1 MNGTVELSL
10 SEAITLIDIFRE
22 DGRFDD
28 VADELTEALA
38 MLVGDG
44 FTITADLADDMDD
57 EMSDDEDDD
66 FIDMTDEDED
76 DSEEDEEDP
85 QS

>member
-44 FTITADLADDMDD
+44 FTITADLADDM
-57 EMSDDEDDD
+57 EEDEDDEE

-76 DSEEDEEDP
+76 DSDEDEEDP

>member
-44 FTITADLADDMDD
+44 FTITADLADDMEEDKDD
-57 EMSDDEDDD
+57 EE

-76 DSEEDEEDP
+76 DSDEDEEDP

>member
-38 MLVGDG
+38 ILVGDG
-44 FTITADLADDMDD
+44 FTITADLADDM
-57 EMSDDEDDD
+57 EEDEDDEE

-76 DSEEDEEDP
+76 DSDEDEEDP

>member
-38 MLVGDG
+38 MLVSDG

-57 EMSDDEDDD
+57 EEDDEGFDPDDLDDD
-66 FIDMTDEDED
+66 DQDEDGQ
-76 DSEEDEEDP
+76 EEK
-85 QS
+85 S

>member
-57 EMSDDEDDD
+57 EMSDEEDDEE
-66 FIDMTDEDED
+66 FIDMTDEDSD
-76 DSEEDEEDP
+76 EDEKDT
-85 QS
+85 QA

>member
-44 FTITADLADDMDD
+44 FTITADLADDM
-57 EMSDDEDDD
+57 EEDEDDEE

-76 DSEEDEEDP
+76 DSDEEDP

>member
-44 FTITADLADDMDD
+44 FTITADLANDM
-57 EMSDDEDDD
+57 EEDEDDEE

-76 DSEEDEEDP
+76 DSDEDEEDP

>member
-44 FTITADLADDMDD
+44 FTITADLVDDM
-57 EMSDDEDDD
+57 EEDEDDEE

-76 DSEEDEEDP
+76 DSDEDEDEEDP

>member
-44 FTITADLADDMDD
+44 FTITADLADDM
-57 EMSDDEDDD
+57 EEDEDDEE
-66 FIDMTDEDED
+66 FIDMTYEDED
-76 DSEEDEEDP
+76 DSDEDEEDP
-85 QS
+85 QA

>member
-10 SEAITLIDIFRE
+10 SEAIILIDIFRE

-44 FTITADLADDMDD
+44 FTITADLADDM
-57 EMSDDEDDD
+57 EEDEDDEE

-76 DSEEDEEDP
+76 DSDEDEEDP

>member
-44 FTITADLADDMDD
+44 FTITADLADDM
-57 EMSDDEDDD
+57 EEDEDDD
-66 FIDMTDEDED
+66 EFIDMTDEVED
-76 DSEEDEEDP
+76 DSDEDEEDP